1 MPVSRSF
8 PGLSLLAPEASVTLR
23 AVLAAKALAAKFRP
37 KMRLIGKYW
46 SFSRRERIIV
56 IEAGLCLACARLFLL
71 IPFRWIA
78 PFLGRAQPAA
88 TARPIEALA
97 AEQRGEAVGIR
108 RALLRVSRHLPWH
121 SSCLVCAIAGRMML
135 RRRRMPSVLL
145 LGARNASETQLA
157 AHAWLQCGEV
167 DVIGAEAAPE
177 YAPIVAFRA

>member
-1 MPVSRSF
+1 
-8 PGLSLLAPEASVTLR
+8 
-23 AVLAAKALAAKFRP
+23 
-37 KMRLIGKYW
+37 MRLIIKYW
-46 SFSRRERIIV
+46 SFSRRERIAV
-56 IEAGLCLACARLFLL
+56 IEAGLCLACARLLLL

-78 PFLGRAQPAA
+78 PFLGRAQPAT
-88 TARPIEALA
+88 TARPVEALP
-97 AEQRGEAVGIR
+97 AEQRGAALSIR

-145 LGARNASETQLA
+145 LGTRSDPETRLA

-177 YAPIVAFRA
+177 YAPIVAFTA